1 MKLLKG
7 TLLEILNKCEE
18 VSERTKSNNMMEKQ
32 KPIFQ
37 VTLVC
42 FQAVEAA
49 LKSITYISYIS
60 TEMTREAPT
69 CFLFF

>member
-1 MKLLKG
+1 MSWKLLKD

-32 KPIFQ
+32 KSIFQ

-42 FQAVEAA
+42 FQAVEEAA
-49 LKSITYISYIS
+49 LKSITYILY
-60 TEMTREAPT
+60 
-69 CFLFF
+69 FY